1 MLTRTLQN
9 ALSDVLEQF
18 YESQENRLRILAAL
32 HSKDLPVDVSFHHS
46 QVVILSV
53 VYYIH
58 IHSMPP
64 LVLFSPLRPHI
75 LCQHHR

>member
-32 HSKDLPVDVSFHHS
+32 HSKDLPVDVSFHHI
-46 QVVILSV
+46 QVVILISCLF
-53 VYYIH
+53 YIS
-58 IHSMPP
+58 SMPP
-64 LVLFSPLRPHI
+64 LVLFSPLPPHI
-75 LCQHHR
+75 LRQHHR